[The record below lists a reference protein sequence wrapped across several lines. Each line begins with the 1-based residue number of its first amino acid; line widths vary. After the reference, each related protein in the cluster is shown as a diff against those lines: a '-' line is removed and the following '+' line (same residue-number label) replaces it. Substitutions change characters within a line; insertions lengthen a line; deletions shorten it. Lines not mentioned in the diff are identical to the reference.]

1 MPSLLKQLLA
11 KNLMIDQ
18 ILYILNN
25 LKLFLIST
33 GGTSTVLTLKWLG
46 GVLSLIFGGFIIML
60 IIKLNIIDGLFKTA
74 GNFLLT
80 QVFPKRHLNKSW
92 QKIMARLSKNDEANL
107 RLALIEADNL
117 FDDLLK
123 QIRLPGESMADRL
136 KYIDSSQVS
145 NIDEIWRAHKL
156 RNVLV
161 HNHEYQIT
169 RNEMEFGVKAYEKA
183 LKELEFID

>member
-1 MPSLLKQLLA
+1 MS
-11 KNLMIDQ
+11 DQ
-18 ILYILNN
+18 VLYIINN
-25 LKLFLIST
+25 
-33 GGTSTVLTLKWLG
+33 LKWLG
-46 GVLSLIFGGFIIML
+46 ALAAIIFGGLTVFL
-60 IIKLNIIDGLFKTA
+60 IIKMQIIDNWFKTA
-74 GNFLLT
+74 GKFLLT
-80 QVFPKRHLNKSW
+80 QTFPKRHLNKSW
-92 QKIMARLSKNDEANL
+92 QKILGRLAKKDEDSL

-123 QIRLPGESMADRL
+123 QMGLPGESMADRL

-161 HNHEYQIT
+161 HNHEVPIT
-169 RNEMEFGVKAYEKA
+169 GNEIEFSITAYEKA

>member
-1 MPSLLKQLLA
+1 MPDL
-11 KNLMIDQ
+11 
-18 ILYILNN
+18 ILNALN
-25 LKLFLIST
+25 AIREFILFLS
-33 GGTSTVLTLKWLG
+33 GTSIVLTLKWLG
-46 GVLSLIFGGFIIML
+46 GVLVFIFGALTALL
-60 IIKLNIIDGLFKTA
+60 IIKLHIIDGLFKNA

-80 QVFPKRHLNKSW
+80 QAFPKRHLNKSW
-92 QKIMARLSKNDEANL
+92 QKILTRLNKSDEANL

-117 FDDLLK
+117 FDELLK
-123 QIRLPGESMADRL
+123 QMRLPGESMADRL

-183 LKELEFID
+183 LKDLEFID

>member
-1 MPSLLKQLLA
+1 MLESILKILDFLRSFLYYADKSQFIYDLRWLA
-11 KNLMIDQ
+11 A
-18 ILYILNN
+18 
-25 LKLFLIST
+25 
-33 GGTSTVLTLKWLG
+33 
-46 GVLSLIFGGFIIML
+46 VLSLVFGALVVIL
-60 IIKLNIIDGLFKTA
+60 IIKLQIIDGLFKTA

-80 QVFPKRHLNKSW
+80 QAFPKRHLNKSW
-92 QKIMARLSKNDEANL
+92 QKILSRLVKSDEANL

-123 QIRLPGESMADRL
+123 QMRIPGESMADRL
-136 KYIDSSQVS
+136 GYVDSSQIP

-161 HNHEYQIT
+161 HNHEYPIT

-183 LKELEFID
+183 LKELDFID

>member
-1 MPSLLKQLLA
+1 ML
-11 KNLMIDQ
+11 DQ
-18 ILYILNN
+18 VLYILNN
-25 LKLFLIST
+25 LKSFIISIS
-33 GGTSTVLTLKWLG
+33 GTPAVLTLKWFG
-46 GVLSLIFGGFIIML
+46 GALVLIFGALTALL
-60 IIKLNIIDGLFKTA
+60 IIKLQIIDNWFKTA

-80 QVFPKRHLNKSW
+80 HAFPKRHLNKSW
-92 QKIMARLSKNDEANL
+92 QKILTRLEKSDEANL
-107 RLALIEADNL
+107 RLALIESDNL

-123 QIRLPGESMADRL
+123 QMRLPGESMADRL
-136 KYIDSSQVS
+136 RYIDSSQVS

-161 HNHEYQIT
+161 HNHEYPIA

>member
-1 MPSLLKQLLA
+1 MLDL
-11 KNLMIDQ
+11 
-18 ILYILNN
+18 ILNI
-25 LKLFLIST
+25 LSAVREFILFLS
-33 GGTSTVLTLKWLG
+33 GTRLFFNLKWLG
-46 GVLSLIFGGFIIML
+46 TILSLIFGAFIVIL
-60 IIKLNIIDGLFKTA
+60 IVKLQIIDGWFKTA

-80 QVFPKRHLNKSW
+80 HTFPKRHLNKSW
-92 QKIMARLSKNDEANL
+92 QKILIRLEKSDEANL

-123 QIRLPGESMADRL
+123 QMRLPGESMADRL
-136 KYIDSSQVS
+136 RYIDSSQIS

-161 HNHEYQIT
+161 HNHEYPIT
-169 RNEMEFGVKAYEKA
+169 RNEMELSVKAYEKA

>member
-1 MPSLLKQLLA
+1 MFDAILKFLDLLR
-11 KNLMIDQ
+11 NF
-18 ILYILNN
+18 LYYTNESQ
-25 LKLFLIST
+25 FVSD
-33 GGTSTVLTLKWLG
+33 LKWLG
-46 GVLSLIFGGFIIML
+46 ALLSIIFGAL
-60 IIKLNIIDGLFKTA
+60 VVLLVIKLQIIDGWFKNA

-80 QVFPKRHLNKSW
+80 QAFPKRHLNKSW
-92 QKIMARLSKNDEANL
+92 QKILIRLEKSDEANL

-123 QIRLPGESMADRL
+123 QMRLPGESMADRL
-136 KYIDSSQVS
+136 RYIDSSQIS

-161 HNHEYQIT
+161 HNHEYIVT
-169 RNEMEFGVKAYEKA
+169 RNEIDFGVKAYEKA

>member
-1 MPSLLKQLLA
+1 MLDLVL
-11 KNLMIDQ
+11 N
-18 ILYILNN
+18 ILSAVREFI
-25 LKLFLIST
+25 LFLS
-33 GGTSTVLTLKWLG
+33 GTRLFFNLKWLG
-46 GVLSLIFGGFIIML
+46 TILSLIFGAFIIIL
-60 IIKLNIIDGLFKTA
+60 IVKLKVIDSWFKTA

-80 QVFPKRHLNKSW
+80 QAFPKRHLNKSW
-92 QKIMARLSKNDEANL
+92 QKILIRLEKSDEANL

-123 QIRLPGESMADRL
+123 QMRLPGESMADRL
-136 KYIDSSQVS
+136 RYIDSSQIS

-161 HNHEYQIT
+161 HNHEYPIT
-169 RNEMEFGVKAYEKA
+169 RNEMELSVKAYEKA

>member
-1 MPSLLKQLLA
+1 
-11 KNLMIDQ
+11 MIDR
-18 ILYILNN
+18 ILNIIN
-25 LKLFLIST
+25 YLSSYIIWI
-33 GGTSTVLTLKWLG
+33 GGTSTVFTLKWLG
-46 GVLSLIFGGFIIML
+46 GVLSLIFGGFLIIL

-74 GNFLLT
+74 GNFLLA
-80 QVFPKRHLNKSW
+80 QAFPKRHLNKSW
-92 QKIMARLSKNDEANL
+92 QKILARLSKNDEANL

-123 QIRLPGESMADRL
+123 QMRLPGESMADRL
-136 KYIDSSQVS
+136 RYIDSSQIS

-161 HNHEYQIT
+161 HNHEYQVT
-169 RNEMEFGVKAYEKA
+169 RNEIDLSIKAYEKA

>member
-1 MPSLLKQLLA
+1 MKLLLVKNNMPDL
-11 KNLMIDQ
+11 
-18 ILYILNN
+18 ILNALN
-25 LKLFLIST
+25 TIKEFILFLN
-33 GGTSTVLTLKWLG
+33 GTPTILTLKWFG
-46 GVLSLIFGGFIIML
+46 GVLALIFGALIMLL
-60 IIKLNIIDGLFKTA
+60 IIKLQIIDNWFKSA

-80 QVFPKRHLNKSW
+80 QAFPKRHLNKSW
-92 QKIMARLSKNDEANL
+92 QKILTRLGKSDEANL

-123 QIRLPGESMADRL
+123 QMRLPGESMADRL
-136 KYIDSSQVS
+136 RYIDSSQVS

-169 RNEMEFGVKAYEKA
+169 RNEMEFGVYAYERA

>member
-1 MPSLLKQLLA
+1 MLDLILKIL
-11 KNLMIDQ
+11 DQ
-18 ILYILNN
+18 IKEFII
-25 LKLFLIST
+25 FL
-33 GGTSTVLTLKWLG
+33 GGTRLAYDLKWLG
-46 GVLSLIFGGFIIML
+46 GVLSLVFGGLIIFL
-60 IIKLNIIDGLFKTA
+60 IIKLQIIDNWFKTA

-80 QVFPKRHLNKSW
+80 QAFPKRHLNKSW
-92 QKIMARLSKNDEANL
+92 QKILTRLNKSDEANL
-107 RLALIEADNL
+107 RLSLIEADNL

-123 QIRLPGESMADRL
+123 QIRIPGESMADRL

-145 NIDEIWRAHKL
+145 NIDEIWQAHKL

>member
-1 MPSLLKQLLA
+1 MF
-11 KNLMIDQ
+11 DQ

-25 LKLFLIST
+25 LKLFLISI
-33 GGTSTVLTLKWLG
+33 GDAPAIIILKWIG
-46 GVLSLIFGGFIIML
+46 GILVLIFGALTALL
-60 IIKLNIIDGLFKTA
+60 IIKLHIIDGWFKNA

-80 QVFPKRHLNKSW
+80 QAFPKRHLNKSW
-92 QKIMARLSKNDEANL
+92 QKILTRLQKSDEANL

-123 QIRLPGESMADRL
+123 QMRLPGESMADRL
-136 KYIDSSQVS
+136 RYIDSSQVS

-169 RNEMEFGVKAYEKA
+169 RNEMEFGVHAYEKA